1 MEIISV
7 PLIMLIVYGI
17 IEILKS
23 CITNSKFN
31 NFIPIIAGILGGI
44 LGVVAVFVSPSILP
58 TTNIFYAFLIG
69 MSSGLSATG
78 SNQIIKQLK
87 ELANINNSNNTTTN
101 LKD

>member
-23 CITNSKFN
+23 CITNNKFN
-31 NFIPIIAGILGGI
+31 NFIPIVSGILGGI
-44 LGVVAVFVSPSILP
+44 LGIVAVFVSPSILP

-87 ELANINNSNNTTTN
+87 ELSNSTNNSTTTTN
-101 LKD
+101 SKN